1 MAKSKALAKRE
12 AAIVIKDTPGVRN
25 ALVSRFG
32 DRDFGA
38 ALSVPMF
45 IALCNKYELNP
56 WMGHIT
62 PFEGRPYVQHDGWL
76 HLINREAPGQLV
88 ALESRPADDDE
99 YRRFKVSAD
108 DYFAIATLTRRWP
121 GGNEVTF
128 TRRALIPKRL
138 AAASGKEAT
147 AVRERPGTAKTR
159 PIVADPWDMAEKQAR
174 VRVMRMGFNDCLA
187 GLAAAPASAQ
197 EVAVDAETGEVIEGE
212 AIPAGNGAD
221 WSRLWVVASE
231 RGMEKSDVHD
241 RFGAGPD
248 DGDLKAYAEQ
258 RADKEG
264 LPLQQIVQDMADE
277 LQHRANDPGAATE
290 AAMQRQELEG
300 DHEADE
306 RDRQDA
312 EAALTQGDEPAD
324 PGLAE

>member
-1 MAKSKALAKRE
+1 MSDESRALTKPNS
-12 AAIVIKDTPGVRN
+12 AIVIKDTPGVRN

-32 DRDFGA
+32 DRDFGQ
-38 ALSVPMF
+38 ALTVPMF
-45 IALCNKYELNP
+45 IALCNKYALNP

-88 ALESRPADDDE
+88 ALDSRPADDGE
-99 YRRFKVSAD
+99 YRRFKVDAN

-138 AAASGKEAT
+138 TEPSDREAT
-147 AVRERPGTAKTR
+147 AVRERPGKAKTR
-159 PIVADPWDMAEKQAR
+159 PLVADPWDMAEKQAR

-187 GLAAAPASAQ
+187 GMAAAPVSTQ
-197 EVAVDAETGEVIEGE
+197 EVAVDTETGEVIEGE

-231 RGMEKSDVHD
+231 RGMEKAAVHEH
-241 RFGAGPD
+241 FGAGPD

-258 RADKEG
+258 RAEKDG

-277 LQHRANDPGAATE
+277 FELAGHETADEERHRQDGEAAADGDPGPEDPE
-290 AAMQRQELEG
+290 AE
-300 DHEADE
+300 
-306 RDRQDA
+306 
-312 EAALTQGDEPAD
+312 
-324 PGLAE
+324 